1 MTEDG
6 GANIPAPNHSA
17 NDRSVSLLLQG
28 DRVVVHTFGDEDW
41 KTVLDDLRQR
51 GLIDQANIPTS
62 GHVAGVGRRAGDAGA
77 APRERVEAAV
87 RLWDAAVPLGRTLS
101 ARHCRLRGVAR
112 DLPGPGALRHLAE
125 APVSAYR
132 PGRHRRPALLA
143 GVQDAGGRYV
153 AVEITYLDPNARRAV
168 DLRLSRK
175 TVGAAPAGTAVRLD
189 PLAPDMLVA
198 EGVFTTLS
206 ASEWFGLPGWAL
218 LSTRNLRAWTAPP
231 GGALRADRRR
241 SRPGWRNVGGDVA
254 QPPSRGRRDGDGRA
268 ASRALGGLERV
279 VGPRDPGVRRAAQR
293 RRRRI
298 NLGPAA
304 LLDGPTVCGAGL
316 EERGRAGAGAPRG
329 RDEPGPGV
337 GACLL

>member
-1 MTEDG
+1 M
-6 GANIPAPNHSA
+6 
-17 NDRSVSLLLQG
+17 
-28 DRVVVHTFGDEDW
+28 
-41 KTVLDDLRQR
+41 
-51 GLIDQANIPTS
+51 
-62 GHVAGVGRRAGDAGA
+62 
-77 APRERVEAAV
+77 

-143 GVQDAGGRYV
+143 GVQDADGRYV

-175 TVGAAPAGTAVRLD
+175 TVGAAPSGTAVRLD

-218 LSTRNLRAWTAPP
+218 MSTRNLRAWTAPP
-231 GGALRADRRR
+231 EVRSVLIAAD
-241 SRPGWRNVGGDVA
+241 
-254 QPPSRGRRDGDGRA
+254 
-268 ASRALGGLERV
+268 
-279 VGPRDPGVRRAAQR
+279 
-293 RRRRI
+293 
-298 NLGPAA
+298 
-304 LLDGPTVCGAGL
+304 
-316 EERGRAGAGAPRG
+316 RG
-329 RDEPGPGV
+329 RDGEGSAETLRRRLAEAGV
-337 GACLL
+337 MVTVTLPPPPWGDWNEWSVRATRGSGGRPSVDAAGSTSDPLRP

>member
-1 MTEDG
+1 MSLQAIVRVLGGDLYDG
-6 GANIPAPNHSA
+6 GRRANIPAPNHSA

-28 DRVVVHTFGDEDW
+28 DRVVVHTFGDGDW
-41 KTVLDDLRQR
+41 KTVLDDLRRR
-51 GLIDQANIPTS
+51 GLVDQANIPTS
-62 GHVAGVGRRAGDAGA
+62 GHVAAVGRRSGDAGA

-143 GVQDAGGRYV
+143 GVQDADGRYV

-175 TVGAAPAGTAVRLD
+175 TVGAAPSGTAVRLD

-218 LSTRNLRAWTAPP
+218 MSTRNLRAWTAPP
-231 GGALRADRRR
+231 EVRSVLIAAD
-241 SRPGWRNVGGDVA
+241 
-254 QPPSRGRRDGDGRA
+254 
-268 ASRALGGLERV
+268 
-279 VGPRDPGVRRAAQR
+279 
-293 RRRRI
+293 
-298 NLGPAA
+298 
-304 LLDGPTVCGAGL
+304 
-316 EERGRAGAGAPRG
+316 RG
-329 RDEPGPGV
+329 RDGELSAETLRRRLTEAGV
-337 GACLL
+337 MATVALPPPPWGDWNEWSVRATRGSGGRPSVDAAESTSDPLRP